1 MHANERGRLTGIN
14 GVESVLTL
22 YPDRLGPRIKQA
34 VIKMLENAHITGGW
48 RSQSRQVAEALA
60 EKYSLSILQ
69 TRWNG
74 LTLFA
79 QPTPE
84 VRDQLIEL
92 VKADI
97 ALFLLENPNYHRSW
111 YTQQAQTT
119 VNELEGGSIKYID
132 FRTREYT
139 KQAIALI
146 NQELPKHIIEQ
157 NQRVIALLKGSDPIH
172 LTTIRS

>member
-22 YPDRLGPRIKQA
+22 YPERLGPRIKKS

-48 RSQSRQVAEALA
+48 SSKSRQVAEALA
-60 EKYSLSILQ
+60 SKYNLSVLQ

-74 LTLFA
+74 LTIYA

-84 VRDQLIEL
+84 ARDKLIEF

-111 YTQQAQTT
+111 YTQNAQDMID
-119 VNELEGGSIKYID
+119 NLIAGKAKYID
-132 FRTREYT
+132 FRGKEYT
-139 KQAIALI
+139 QQAVSLI
-146 NQELPKHIIEQ
+146 NADLPKHAIEQ
-157 NQRVIALLKGSDPIH
+157 NQHVIDILNSNTPIH
-172 LTTIRS
+172 LTTLRS

>member
-34 VIKMLENAHITGGW
+34 VIKMFENAHITGGW

-74 LTLFA
+74 LTLYA
-79 QPTPE
+79 QPSPE
-84 VRDQLIEL
+84 IRDQLIEF
-92 VKADI
+92 VQADI
-97 ALFLLENPNYHRSW
+97 ALFLLENPTYHRSW
-111 YTQQAQTT
+111 YSQQAQTT
-119 VNELEGGSIKYID
+119 IEELRGGTIKYID
-132 FRTREYT
+132 FRSTQYT

-146 NQELPKHIIEQ
+146 NAELPKHVIEQ
-157 NQRVIALLKGSDPIH
+157 NQHVIDILNSNTPVH
-172 LTTIRS
+172 LTTLRS

>member
-60 EKYSLSILQ
+60 EKYNLSILQ

-97 ALFLLENPNYHRSW
+97 ALFLLDNPNYHRSW

-119 VNELEGGSIKYID
+119 ISELEAGSIKYID
-132 FRTREYT
+132 FRTRDYT